1 LYNDFDPIPLIDNS
15 KHALFIAATTVKQ
28 ILTVPEE
35 EMKKLLLQAR
45 FVLLAVLLALPLMVV
60 ACGPDPNVQ
69 VTTPDSTMLLT
80 APGPNPM
87 INQPDALGRVARA
100 GAGLWHGI
108 IAPITLVISFFDS
121 GIHMYEVHN
130 AGSEYDLG
138 FLIGVI
144 LIISLLGHF
153 IRMRR

>member
-1 LYNDFDPIPLIDNS
+1 MAVTQVHDNLTIPE
-15 KHALFIAATTVKQ
+15 V
-28 ILTVPEE
+28 
-35 EMKKLLLQAR
+35 EMKN
-45 FVLLAVLLALPLMVV
+45 VLLFGLLVTLSTVMV
-60 ACGPDPNVQ
+60 ACGPGSSVQ

-87 INQPDALGRVARA
+87 LNQPDGLGRVARA

-108 IAPITLVISFFDS
+108 IAPVTLVLSFFNSD
-121 GIHMYEVHN
+121 IQMYEVHN

-138 FLIGVI
+138 FLIGVTVI
-144 LIISLLGHF
+144 VSLLGLF